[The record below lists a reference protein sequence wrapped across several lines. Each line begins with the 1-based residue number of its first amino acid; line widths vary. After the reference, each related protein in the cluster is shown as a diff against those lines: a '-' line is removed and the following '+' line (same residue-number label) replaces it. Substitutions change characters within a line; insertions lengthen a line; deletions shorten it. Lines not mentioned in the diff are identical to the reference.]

1 MEQLEEKVK
10 VIKQILQT
18 ENINLLIQ
26 KLDEIISDK
35 DFYRFNLLNEILD
48 ALRKSEQGQKK
59 ILDNFLKLLSSS
71 FEEDT
76 LYLLET
82 TAEIPNGKSVIY
94 NNLKQVYKKVDVADI
109 PSMIEMLEDEAQES
123 IYQENSFAYKLRER
137 ELIDDDVLGAIIKSR
152 MSDFVKIMLDEIS
165 EGKEIKK
172 LTTGTYST
180 VLETNGYVVK
190 LGEAREKFEIP
201 YHPNII
207 QPLLREEVKDE
218 DGRTTFVAEI
228 QPKVDTENVTKEHVE
243 YIKQKLKES
252 RIRYRDYGEA
262 DHTSNI
268 GILIKPNKRYLSKG
282 AGGIVESGVEERE
295 AKPGEPVIIDLDLLE
310 RE

>member
-1 MEQLEEKVK
+1 MNQLDEKIK
-10 VIKQILQT
+10 IIKQLLET

-26 KLDEIISDK
+26 KFDEIISDK

-48 ALRKSEQGQKK
+48 ALRKSEQGQEKV
-59 ILDNFLKLLSSS
+59 LNNFLRLLSNS

-76 LYLLET
+76 MYLLEV
-82 TAEIPNGKSVIY
+82 TAEIPNGKDAIY
-94 NNLKQVYKKVDVADI
+94 NNLNQVYKKVDVVDI

-123 IYQENSFAYKLRER
+123 IYQENSFAYELRER

-165 EGKEIKK
+165 EGKEIKA
-172 LTTGTYST
+172 LATGTYST
-180 VLETNGYVVK
+180 VLETNGYVIK
-190 LGEAREKFEIP
+190 LGETREKFEIP

-218 DGRTTFVAEI
+218 DGKSIFVAEI
-228 QPKVDTENVTKEHVE
+228 QPKVDTKNVTKEHVE
-243 YIKQKLKES
+243 YLKKKLKEAG
-252 RIRYRDYGEA
+252 IKYRDYGEA
-262 DHTSNI
+262 DDTSNI
-268 GILIKPNKRYLSKG
+268 GILLKPNKRYLSKG

>member
-10 VIKQILQT
+10 VIKKILQT

-26 KLDEIISDK
+26 KLDEIVSDK

-71 FEEDT
+71 LEEDT

-109 PSMIEMLEDEAQES
+109 PSIIEMLKDEAQES

-190 LGEAREKFEIP
+190 LGETREKFEIP

-228 QPKVDTENVTKEHVE
+228 QPKVDTENVTKEHVQ
-243 YIKQKLKES
+243 YIKQKLKEA

-262 DHTSNI
+262 DDTSNI

-295 AKPGEPVIIDLDLLE
+295 AEPGEPVIIDLDLLE